1 MFITFFLL
9 METLDLRAHFTDWIQ
24 RYKIVYAVQL
34 DPESLQSSF
43 AIIPLGLGQA
53 RALTNTALY
62 IPGCWKY
69 MMINASSWV
78 TN

>member
-1 MFITFFLL
+1 MCTTFLFLL
-9 METLDLRAHFTDWIQ
+9 LETLDLRAHFTDWIQ

-53 RALTNTALY
+53 RALRSTALY
-62 IPGCWKY
+62 SCVLEIYDDQCIKLG
-69 MMINASSWV
+69 N
-78 TN
+78 